1 MNTILFY
8 HTIYKDLTVMTQS
21 YPYNGKDS
29 TIWYW
34 NEII

>member
-1 MNTILFY
+1 MNTYCFTTPY
-8 HTIYKDLTVMTQS
+8 YKDLTVMRAS